1 MHEVK
6 ERIQCER
13 QWGRLLPASKF
24 GDTVGVGP
32 GEGGGGPCVV
42 SCRALPGRPAMGLVG
57 CVPEPGHDNPASEKC
72 GQVVQGRGATGGH
85 NPPQRLVLPSLAAR
99 YGT

>member
-1 MHEVK
+1 
-6 ERIQCER
+6 
-13 QWGRLLPASKF
+13 
-24 GDTVGVGP
+24 
-32 GEGGGGPCVV
+32 
-42 SCRALPGRPAMGLVG
+42 MGLVG
-57 CVPEPGHDNPASEKC
+57 CVLEPGHDNPASEKC